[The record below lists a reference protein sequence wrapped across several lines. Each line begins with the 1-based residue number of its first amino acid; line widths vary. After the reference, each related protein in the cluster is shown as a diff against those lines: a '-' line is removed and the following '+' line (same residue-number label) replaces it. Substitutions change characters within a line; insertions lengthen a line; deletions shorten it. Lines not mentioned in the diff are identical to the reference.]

1 MPRKA
6 PLIQEKNVAE
16 SSSSNLNGSGHIPSA
31 VAEPKKRGFSLIGL
45 VPLIAVLVGGGL
57 AVRTVMERGPLI
69 EVTFK
74 TGDGIEPGKTKV
86 KFQSVN
92 IGTVERVGL
101 GPDLKTVQVGIRLDK
116 SVASLLVE
124 DTRFWVERPRIQGTN
139 VSGLSTLLSG
149 AFIGMEAGKSKKE
162 SAHFQGLENAPVITF
177 SEPGTVLTLKAA
189 QLGSVDAGSGLYYRR
204 VLVGQ
209 VVRYEM
215 DKEGSGVNIE
225 AFIKAP
231 YDRFLNSETRFWEAS
246 GFDVELNSSGFRVE
260 TQSFNSI
267 LSGGIAFETRGDPK
281 DAAPIGKNPVFRLFE
296 QKALAMALEDTDPTS
311 LRLLFNESV
320 RGLVVGAQVDFRGI
334 PVGQVTRIAG
344 QTDPKAGTVQMVVD
358 IVLYPNRFR
367 NISIQKKKM
376 DTQEGLNFLVG
387 GGLRAQL
394 RTGNLLSGQLFVSL
408 DFFKGVP
415 KAAMDWKTKPPV
427 LPTIPGPME
436 KFEGQVVDILQ
447 STTELLHKLKA
458 LPLSEL
464 SQDAQ
469 TTIQSLDK
477 TLKSVDRQLSD
488 DSMLQEDL
496 RATLREVGKAAA
508 EANSLL
514 EYLSRHPE
522 ALIKGKPTEE

>member
-1 MPRKA
+1 M
-6 PLIQEKNVAE
+6 AE
-16 SSSSNLNGSGHIPSA
+16 SSSSNLNGSGSYPSA
-31 VAEPKKRGFSLIGL
+31 IAEPKKRGFSLIWL
-45 VPLIAVLVGGGL
+45 VPLIAILVGGAL
-57 AVRTVMERGPLI
+57 AVRTIMARGPLI

-74 TGDGIEPGKTKV
+74 TGDGLEAGKTKV
-86 KFQSVN
+86 KFKSVEV
-92 IGTVERVGL
+92 GVVEHVGL
-101 GPDLKTVQVGIRLDK
+101 ASDMETIKAGIRLDK

-149 AFIGMEAGKSKKE
+149 AYIGMEAGKSKKE
-162 SAHFQGLENAPVITF
+162 ASNFQGLDNAPVITF
-177 SEPGTVLTLKAA
+177 SEPGTYVMLKAA
-189 QLGSVDAGSGLYYRR
+189 QLGSIDSASGIFYRR
-204 VLVGQ
+204 VQVGQ

-215 DKEGSGVNIE
+215 DKEGAGVNIE

-231 YDRFLNSETRFWEAS
+231 YDRFINSETRFWEAS
-246 GFDVELNSSGFRVE
+246 GFDIELNSSGFRVE
-260 TQSFNSI
+260 TQSLNSI

-281 DAAPIGKNPVFRLFE
+281 DAAPIGKNPTFRLFE
-296 QKALAMALEDTDPTS
+296 QKALAMALEDDDPVP

-320 RGLVVGAQVDFRGI
+320 RGLAVGAQVDFRGI
-334 PVGQVTRIAG
+334 PLGQVTRIAS
-344 QTDPKAGTVQMVVD
+344 QADPKAGNIQMVVD
-358 IVLYPNRFR
+358 IVIYPNRLR
-367 NISIQKKKM
+367 KIAVQKAKLN
-376 DTQEGLNFLVG
+376 TQDGINMLIA

-408 DFFKGVP
+408 DFFKGAP
-415 KAAMDWKTKPPV
+415 KAAMDWKASPPV

-458 LPLSEL
+458 LPLDEL
-464 SQDAQ
+464 SQDAR

-477 TLKSVDRQLSD
+477 TLKSVERQLAD

-496 RATLREVGKAAA
+496 RTSLREVSKAAA
-508 EANSLL
+508 EANSLF

-522 ALIKGKPTEE
+522 ALLKGKPKEE

>member
-1 MPRKA
+1 
-6 PLIQEKNVAE
+6 
-16 SSSSNLNGSGHIPSA
+16 
-31 VAEPKKRGFSLIGL
+31 
-45 VPLIAVLVGGGL
+45 
-57 AVRTVMERGPLI
+57 
-69 EVTFK
+69 
-74 TGDGIEPGKTKV
+74 
-86 KFQSVN
+86 
-92 IGTVERVGL
+92 
-101 GPDLKTVQVGIRLDK
+101 
-116 SVASLLVE
+116 
-124 DTRFWVERPRIQGTN
+124 
-139 VSGLSTLLSG
+139 
-149 AFIGMEAGKSKKE
+149 
-162 SAHFQGLENAPVITF
+162 
-177 SEPGTVLTLKAA
+177 
-189 QLGSVDAGSGLYYRR
+189 
-204 VLVGQ
+204 
-209 VVRYEM
+209 
-215 DKEGSGVNIE
+215 
-225 AFIKAP
+225 
-231 YDRFLNSETRFWEAS
+231 
-246 GFDVELNSSGFRVE
+246 
-260 TQSFNSI
+260 
-267 LSGGIAFETRGDPK
+267 
-281 DAAPIGKNPVFRLFE
+281 
-296 QKALAMALEDTDPTS
+296 
-311 LRLLFNESV
+311 
-320 RGLVVGAQVDFRGI
+320 
-334 PVGQVTRIAG
+334 
-344 QTDPKAGTVQMVVD
+344 
-358 IVLYPNRFR
+358 
-367 NISIQKKKM
+367 M